1 MTSVGDS
8 FGWPFQDQGWFG
20 KIVVQGLIFIIPIVG
35 WIALAGWLV
44 MLIDNYRAGR
54 RELPPAGFHLER
66 GIALFVV
73 VLVYDIVLS
82 IPGDILNA
90 GSRNGSSGLG
100 SFVSLVLSL
109 LFAFIAPALYLKVYR
124 GSFAG
129 GFDVGGVWQMA
140 TRNTNNSI
148 IAGLVIFVAGIISV
162 AGIILCFV
170 GLIFTIPYGAAIVA
184 GAVVWFEGVTEGGAA
199 TAMQPPTAAP
209 PPPMAPPPP
218 PAPQPPPPPPSP
230 SA

>member
-8 FGWPFQDQGWFG
+8 FGWPFQDPGWFG
-20 KIVVQGLIFIIPIVG
+20 KIVVQGLIFIIPIIG

-54 RELPPAGFHLER
+54 RELPPAGFHLEK

-73 VLVYDIVLS
+73 VFVYDIVLS

-90 GSRNGSSGLG
+90 GSKNGASGLG

-124 GSFAG
+124 GGFAG

-140 TRNTNNSI
+140 TRSTNNSV
-148 IAGLVIFVAGIISV
+148 IAGLVIFVAGIIAV

-184 GAVVWFEGVTEGGAA
+184 GAVVWFEGVTEGPAPM
-199 TAMQPPTAAP
+199 AMQ
-209 PPPMAPPPP
+209 PPMAPPPP
-218 PAPQPPPPPPSP
+218 PAPQPPPPPPPP
-230 SA
+230 SS